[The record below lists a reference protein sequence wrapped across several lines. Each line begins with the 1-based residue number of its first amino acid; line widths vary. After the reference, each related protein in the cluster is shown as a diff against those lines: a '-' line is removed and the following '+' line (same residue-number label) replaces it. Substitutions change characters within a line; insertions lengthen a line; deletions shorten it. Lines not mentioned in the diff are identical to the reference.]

1 MTSQETNGHAPMRIG
16 IDVGGTNTDAAL
28 LAGTAVLATAKVP
41 TSADVIGGIAAAV
54 RGLGRTQ
61 DLTGVDRV
69 IIGTTHFINAV
80 VQARS
85 LTPVAAVR
93 LATQP
98 LTLEPFTD
106 WPQPLIEACGAG
118 VYSCVGGHQFDG
130 RLLNELDE
138 AGVAE
143 IADAIA
149 ATGATHVAVSSVFS
163 PLAAEHE
170 ERAAAIF
177 AERIPGVGV
186 TQSHAIGRLGI
197 LERENAAILNESLRP
212 LAEQVVSGLAET
224 FAELTPSAQVY
235 LSQNDG
241 TVMSLERARRYPIT
255 TIASGPT
262 NSMRG
267 AAFLSGL
274 QDAIVVDVGGTT
286 TDVGLLRNGFPRE
299 SAIAK
304 DLGGVRSNFRIPEV
318 ASLGIGGGSIVHPD
332 GPVLVGPDSVGFRLT
347 EQALVFGGDVTTLT
361 DVAVAAGLVEIG
373 DPSLVSHLDPEL
385 VRACLAEVNARV
397 GNAVEE
403 AKLSAAELPVVIV
416 GGGAPL
422 VEPAGQEHALVR
434 PSGGQAANAVGAALG
449 SVGGEVD
456 RIYSIAERSRAQV
469 LDEARADAIAQAIS
483 GGASPES
490 VAVVDEEDIPLS
502 HLPGGSALRVR
513 IKAVGELAG
522 TAGKVMA

>member
-1 MTSQETNGHAPMRIG
+1 MRIG

-41 TSADVIGGIAAAV
+41 TSEDVIGGIAGAV
-54 RGLGRTQ
+54 RGLAQTQ
-61 DLTGVDRV
+61 SLAGVDRV

-80 VQARS
+80 VQASS
-85 LTPVAAVR
+85 LTPVASVR

-106 WPQPLIEACGAG
+106 WPASLIDVCAAG
-118 VYSCVGGHQFDG
+118 VYSCLGGNQFDG
-130 RLLNELDE
+130 RQLNELDE
-138 AGVAE
+138 AGLAE
-143 IADAIA
+143 IADRIA
-149 ATGATHVAVSSVFS
+149 ASGATHVAVSAIFS
-163 PLAAEHE
+163 PLTDEHE
-170 ERAAAIF
+170 ERAAAIL
-177 AERIPGVGV
+177 AERIPGASI
-186 TQSHAIGRLGI
+186 TLSHTIGRLGL

-212 LAEQVVSGLAET
+212 LAEQVVAGLADT
-224 FAELTPSAQVY
+224 FAELTPAAQVY

-241 TVMSLERARRYPIT
+241 TVMSLDRARRFPIT

-347 EQALVFGGDVTTLT
+347 DKALVFGGDVTTLT
-361 DVAVAAGLVEIG
+361 DVAVAAGLVQIG
-373 DPSLVSHLDPEL
+373 DPSLVAHLDPEL
-385 VRACLAEVNARV
+385 VRAALADVNARV

-403 AKLSAAELPVVIV
+403 AKLSAAQVPVVIV

-422 VEPAGQEHALVR
+422 IEPAEQGDALVR

-449 SVGGEVD
+449 SVGGEID
-456 RIYSIAERSRAQV
+456 RIYSIAERTRTQV

-483 GGASPES
+483 GGATPES

-502 HLPGGSALRVR
+502 HLPGGSALRIR

-522 TAGKVMA
+522 TGRTN